1 MKRFP
6 IGVLL
11 DSFRLAPE
19 EAMRRAAAL
28 GVKGV
33 QVYAT
38 KGDLAP
44 ENMDAAKRRAFRAL
58 ADDCGLT
65 ISALCGDL
73 GRDFGC
79 REQNGDLIERSKR
92 CLLYTS
98 DAADEL

>member
-1 MKRFP
+1 MKRFS

-38 KGDLAP
+38 KGD
-44 ENMDAAKRRAFRAL
+44 
-58 ADDCGLT
+58 
-65 ISALCGDL
+65 I
-73 GRDFGC
+73 
-79 REQNGDLIERSKR
+79 
-92 CLLYTS
+92 
-98 DAADEL
+98 